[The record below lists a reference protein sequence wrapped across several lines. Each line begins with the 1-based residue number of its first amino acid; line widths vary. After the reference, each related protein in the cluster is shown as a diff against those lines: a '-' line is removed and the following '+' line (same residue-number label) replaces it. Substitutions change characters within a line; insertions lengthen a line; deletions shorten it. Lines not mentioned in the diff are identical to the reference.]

1 MRAKRKRGVS
11 VLATVTAAATSV
23 CLGGAAHAEK
33 WPGDDAP
40 IPGAIAARV
49 IAVKCNGF
57 LDPQAITELDSYI
70 DRSAADFMSKSESN
84 RIFAESLFPRVTQE
98 YTETYSKP
106 ENCTDDS
113 RELATDML
121 QRVRNAS
128 K

>member
-1 MRAKRKRGVS
+1 MPVKRGGFACAAG
-11 VLATVTAAATSV
+11 LAAAANLCAS
-23 CLGGAAHAEK
+23 GAALAEK

-49 IAVKCNGF
+49 IAVKCTGF
-57 LDPQAITELDSYI
+57 LDPTAIAEFDSYI
-70 DRSAADFMSKSESN
+70 DRSAADFMSKSETN
-84 RIFAESLFPRVTQE
+84 RVFAESLFPRVTQE
-98 YTETYSKP
+98 YTETYSNP
-106 ENCTDDS
+106 ANCNDGS